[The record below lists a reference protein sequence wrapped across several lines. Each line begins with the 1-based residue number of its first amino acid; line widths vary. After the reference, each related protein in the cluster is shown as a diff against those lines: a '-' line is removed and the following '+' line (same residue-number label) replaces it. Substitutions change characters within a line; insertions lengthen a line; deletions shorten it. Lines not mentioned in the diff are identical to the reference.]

1 MERSSRLD
9 RITDW
14 DIRARK
20 ATYQVKALAH
30 QCEVS
35 LRQLERYFVHRFRSR
50 PHVWLNRLRMREA
63 RKLLLKGE
71 MIKQIAPELGF
82 KQVAHFSREF
92 KRSFGVSP
100 RLFAQANGKL
110 K

>member
-1 MERSSRLD
+1 
-9 RITDW
+9 
-14 DIRARK
+14 
-20 ATYQVKALAH
+20 
-30 QCEVS
+30 
-35 LRQLERYFVHRFRSR
+35 
-50 PHVWLNRLRMREA
+50 MREA
-63 RKLLLKGE
+63 CKLLLKGE